1 MTPQVHTSHCSLTK
15 SVTEALRWKP
25 ESKMVIAIDA
35 KGKGK
40 KKKGGKKKDKILWNY
55 SLAMGCWTLQKV
67 L

>member
-1 MTPQVHTSHCSLTK
+1 
-15 SVTEALRWKP
+15 
-25 ESKMVIAIDA
+25 MVIAIDA

-40 KKKGGKKKDKILWNY
+40 KKKGGEKKDKILWNY